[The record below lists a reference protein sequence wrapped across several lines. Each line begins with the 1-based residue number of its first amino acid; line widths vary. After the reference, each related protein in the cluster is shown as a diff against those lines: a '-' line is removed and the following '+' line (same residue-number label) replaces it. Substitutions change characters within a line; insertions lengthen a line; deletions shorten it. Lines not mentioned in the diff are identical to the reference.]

1 MSGFVEFGVIPLVGA
16 LVFYFAMKWVIEYDP
31 FYTGRPDLT
40 RKEKRYY
47 REQEEQIKL
56 QELAVSIQQ
65 LESELLSVDFYTW
78 LDALALVI
86 DYQITGNVPTIWPGI
101 TRNPNTESSQLAAKI
116 VQYFDI
122 DNHLPMIDYGSSYGI
137 LFVGSY
143 HELSSSRWQCQCGQ
157 PLGVQKI
164 GSKEPIPGYQEH
176 LNELKGVI

>member
-86 DYQITGNVPTIWPGI
+86 DYQITGNTPRYWRSFEYVNHLDALELVEQMIRFLDHNNHTI
-101 TRNPNTESSQLAAKI
+101 QLAK
-116 VQYFDI
+116 QSFYFI
-122 DNHLPMIDYGSSYGI
+122 PSNYGAPYCCSCGADFGWNDPQGSELFRRFKDHQAEISS
-137 LFVGSY
+137 FR
-143 HELSSSRWQCQCGQ
+143 E
-157 PLGVQKI
+157 
-164 GSKEPIPGYQEH
+164 
-176 LNELKGVI
+176 VI